1 MKNVVKLQHYYL
13 PWELEQEIGRFIQY
27 YNHERYHESLN
38 NLKPVDVYEGR
49 GKQILDRREK
59 INRRTLQRRR
69 QVNLGN
75 ATCLTSFIA

>member
-13 PWELEQEIGRFIQY
+13 PWELEREIGRFIEY

-49 GKQILDRREK
+49 GKQILDRWERIK
-59 INRRTLQRRR
+59 RKTLQQRR
-69 QVNLGN
+69 QINLGN
-75 ATCLTSFIA
+75 AECLS